1 MTGAPQSARDDAG
14 WARPHPVEDSAH
26 QVPKQAPGWV
36 LHRAENQREMT
47 GGGNFQIAP
56 RFMLRRHRCLQ
67 RALGILAL
75 AAGVCGAGRWTAP
88 SRPVLAQS
96 STSVPRLTFTK
107 SLPGSTP
114 EYMALCVDASGKATY
129 EGRQLADAPNPR
141 PLEISPPTTQRLF
154 SMASS
159 LGYFSSLNL
168 ESRHKVANLGLK
180 TFSYEDGSKVNR
192 VEFNYTEN
200 HTAQQLTELF
210 ERISSVEQYVA
221 QLDYASKYDPLSLP
235 QQLRQ
240 IQIELNEHGLLETE
254 LLVPTLEKIAGN
266 PRLLHLAQSRA
277 QEILKSIREAD

>member
-1 MTGAPQSARDDAG
+1 M
-14 WARPHPVEDSAH
+14 V
-26 QVPKQAPGWV
+26 
-36 LHRAENQREMT
+36 
-47 GGGNFQIAP
+47 
-56 RFMLRRHRCLQ
+56 RRHRFFQ
-67 RALGILAL
+67 RAVGILAL
-75 AAGVCGAGRWTAP
+75 AAGVCGAGHWTAP
-88 SRPVLAQS
+88 SRAVLAQS

-107 SLPGSTP
+107 SLPGSLP
-114 EYMALCVDASGKATY
+114 EYMALRVDANGKAAY
-129 EGRQLADAPNPR
+129 EGRPLADVPNPR
-141 PLEISPPTTQRLF
+141 ALEISPATTQRLF

-180 TFSYEDGSKVNR
+180 TFTYEAGGKVSR

-210 ERISSVEQYVA
+210 EKISSVEQHIA

-240 IQIELNEHGLLETE
+240 IQIELDEHGLLEAS

-277 QEILKSIREAD
+277 QEILKRIQEGSD